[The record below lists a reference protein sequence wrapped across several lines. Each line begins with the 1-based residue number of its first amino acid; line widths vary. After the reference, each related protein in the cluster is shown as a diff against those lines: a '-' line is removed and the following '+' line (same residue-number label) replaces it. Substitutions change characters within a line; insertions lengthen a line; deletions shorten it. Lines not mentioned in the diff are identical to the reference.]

1 MMKPLLVNTAL
12 VGLIL
17 GSMACPAQTPSATPA
32 AEESALSPVAAA
44 IAKLPTV
51 GATSF
56 NRDAE
61 YFIYLYSASW
71 CGPCRRVMPHIV
83 RFYKETLSKD
93 KRIEI
98 ILVNVDR
105 TEEEAKAYLAHYDAD
120 FYTIM
125 GINPEVEKQLPGAYQ
140 VRSIPHYIAVDK
152 NGNRI
157 SGGHASKLF
166 LEVDKL
172 K

>member
-1 MMKPLLVNTAL
+1 MKLLLSHTAL
-12 VGLIL
+12 VGLLL
-17 GSMACPAQTPSATPA
+17 GSSICFAQSAPSAPV
-32 AEESALSPVAAA
+32 AETASISPVAAA
-44 IAKLPTV
+44 ITTLPSV
-51 GATSF
+51 GASSF
-56 NRDAE
+56 NKDAE

-71 CGPCRRVMPHIV
+71 CVPCRRVMPHIV
-83 RFYKETLSKD
+83 RFYKDTLSKD

-98 ILVNVDR
+98 ILVNADR
-105 TEEEAKAYLAHYDAD
+105 TVEEARDYLAHYNAD

-125 GINPEVEKQLPGAYQ
+125 GTTPELEKLLPGAYR
-140 VRSIPHYIAVDK
+140 VKSIPHYIAVDK

-166 LEVDKL
+166 QDVDKL

>member
-1 MMKPLLVNTAL
+1 MKPLWVNTAL
-12 VGLIL
+12 VGLLL
-17 GSMACPAQTPSATPA
+17 GSTLCFAQSSPAAPA
-32 AEESALSPVAAA
+32 AEASALSPVAEA

-51 GATSF
+51 GASTF
-56 NRDAE
+56 NKDAD

-71 CGPCRRVMPHIV
+71 CGPCRRVMPQIV
-83 RFYKETLSKD
+83 QLYKDTLSKD

-98 ILVNVDR
+98 ILVDADR
-105 TEEEAKAYLAHYDAD
+105 TEEQAKAYLAHYDVD

-125 GINPEVEKQLPGAYQ
+125 GTNPEVEKQLPGAYQ
-140 VRSIPHYIAVDK
+140 VRAIPHYIAVDK

-157 SGGHASKLF
+157 SSGHASRLF
-166 LEVDKL
+166 QELHKL

>member
-1 MMKPLLVNTAL
+1 MKPLLANTAL
-12 VGLIL
+12 AGLIL
-17 GSMACPAQTPSATPA
+17 CSSVSFAQSSPVEPV
-32 AEESALSPVAAA
+32 AEVSALSPVAEALT
-44 IAKLPTV
+44 KLPTV
-51 GATSF
+51 GASSF
-56 NRDAE
+56 NKDAE

-98 ILVNVDR
+98 ILVNADR
-105 TEEEAKAYLAHYDAD
+105 TAEEAKAYLAHYDAD

-125 GINPEVEKQLPGAYQ
+125 GTNPEVEKQLPGAYQ

-152 NGNRI
+152 NGNRL
-157 SGGHASKLF
+157 SSGHASRLF
-166 LEVDKL
+166 QDVEKL

>member
-1 MMKPLLVNTAL
+1 MKPLLVNTAL
-12 VGLIL
+12 VGLLL
-17 GSMACPAQTPSATPA
+17 GSAVCFAQSSPPAPA
-32 AEESALSPVAAA
+32 AEVPALSPVAEA
-44 IAKLPTV
+44 ISKLPTV
-51 GATSF
+51 GASSF
-56 NRDAE
+56 NKEAE
-61 YFIYLYSASW
+61 YFIYLYSAGW

-93 KRIEI
+93 KRLEI

-140 VRSIPHYIAVDK
+140 VRAIPHYIAVDK

-157 SGGHASKLF
+157 SGGHAAKLF
-166 LEVDKL
+166 QEVDKL